1 MFSKILVP
9 LDGSSLSEKALD
21 PAVEMA
27 SKNDSEIILLEAVQ
41 DSLAAVPEARYHVPP
56 KEVYRSA
63 VMSMKY
69 LQSIATRL
77 RMKGNRVRCHVQE
90 GDPCSSILS
99 YAHRE
104 DVDVIVMSTH
114 GRSGISRM
122 VMGSVASKV
131 AITTHRPVV
140 LVKAHHFA
148 VQEHEHA
155 A

>member
-27 SKNDSEIILLEAVQ
+27 GKEDTEIILLEAVQ
-41 DSLAAVPEARYHVPP
+41 DSLAAVPEARYLVPP
-56 KEVYRSA
+56 KEIYRSA
-63 VMSMKY
+63 VVSMKY
-69 LQSIATRL
+69 LREIAA
-77 RMKGNRVRCHVQE
+77 RMRTEGVRVRWHVLE
-90 GDPCSSILS
+90 GDPTSAILS
-99 YAHRE
+99 YAHHE

-114 GRSGISRM
+114 GRSGLTRM
-122 VMGSVASKV
+122 VMGSVAAKV
-131 AITTHRPVV
+131 SITTHRPVV
-140 LVKAHHFA
+140 LVKARHSD

>member
-27 SKNDSEIILLEAVQ
+27 GKDDCEIILLEAVQ
-41 DSLAAVPEARYHVPP
+41 DSLAAVPEARYHVSP
-56 KEVYRSA
+56 KEIYRSA
-63 VMSMKY
+63 VVSMKY
-69 LQSIATRL
+69 LRNIATRL
-77 RMKGNRVRCHVQE
+77 RMEGIRVRWHVLE
-90 GDPCSSILS
+90 GDATSAILS
-99 YAHRE
+99 YAHNE
-104 DVDVIVMSTH
+104 NVDVIVMSTH

-122 VMGSVASKV
+122 VMGSVAAKV

-140 LVKAHHFA
+140 LVKDHRSAL
-148 VQEHEHA
+148 QEHEHA